1 MFCENNTLVYIE
13 VTSEIREEQESTRAS
28 KFVISSVCE
37 SVSTHLH
44 LIIIIHSDASIARIR
59 KIISP
64 LTRLSLKQGT
74 GDGQR
79 ANSNGQRANSNG
91 QRATGNGQRG
101 MGNL

>member
-1 MFCENNTLVYIE
+1 MFCENNTLVDIE

-79 ANSNGQRANSNG
+79 GKQQRANSNG
-91 QRATGNGQRG
+91 QRG

>member
-28 KFVISSVCE
+28 KFVILSVRQ
-37 SVSTHLH
+37 SVSTHLQ
-44 LIIIIHSDASIARIR
+44 HSDASIARIR

-74 GDGQR
+74 GDR
-79 ANSNGQRANSNG
+79 
-91 QRATGNGQRG
+91 QRATGKQQQATGNGEWG
-101 MGNL
+101 IFNF